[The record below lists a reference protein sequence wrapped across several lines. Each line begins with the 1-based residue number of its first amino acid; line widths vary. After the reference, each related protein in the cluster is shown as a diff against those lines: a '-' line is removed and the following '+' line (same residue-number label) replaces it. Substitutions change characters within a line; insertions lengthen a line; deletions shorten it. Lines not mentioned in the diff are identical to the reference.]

1 MKFKEAVQIL
11 GYKLE
16 EKYRALGFKYKK
28 SDRTLTMH
36 SKNFTYM
43 IAFFSFSGNTNE
55 KIDVDVCYIINRRP
69 YDPQVET
76 SAFLTSP
83 CINTSS
89 SDTIPPPCFKRTTFL
104 LRLSTIKDSSL
115 VLSLFFNFLPV
126 TGNYVVHL
134 ITISYL
140 VFSIVCF

>member
-55 KIDVDVCYIINRRP
+55 KIDVDVF
-69 YDPQVET
+69 
-76 SAFLTSP
+76 SKAL
-83 CINTSS
+83 
-89 SDTIPPPCFKRTTFL
+89 K
-104 LRLSTIKDSSL
+104 
-115 VLSLFFNFLPV
+115 LFFKDKDIKV
-126 TGNYVVHL
+126 RKL
-134 ITISYL
+134 IKYSKELKIDKKVREYL
-140 VFSIVCF
+140 EVLIWHQKS

>member
-28 SDRTLTMH
+28 SDRTLTMY

-69 YDPQVET
+69 YDPSPDADSQVLYHSLWNKGVYLDIANEEK
-76 SAFLTSP
+76 
-83 CINTSS
+83 I
-89 SDTIPPPCFKRTTFL
+89 DTAY
-104 LRLSTIKDSSL
+104 TIICKWTDKI
-115 VLSLFFNFLPV
+115 
-126 TGNYVVHL
+126 L
-134 ITISYL
+134 IAKL
-140 VFSIVCF
+140 DELCAAE

>member
-43 IAFFSFSGNTNE
+43 IAFFF
-55 KIDVDVCYIINRRP
+55 I
-69 YDPQVET
+69 
-76 SAFLTSP
+76 
-83 CINTSS
+83 
-89 SDTIPPPCFKRTTFL
+89 
-104 LRLSTIKDSSL
+104 
-115 VLSLFFNFLPV
+115 
-126 TGNYVVHL
+126 
-134 ITISYL
+134 
-140 VFSIVCF
+140 